1 GFARSEYEGCI
12 YSRTSGTSTT
22 YVAVY
27 VDDIVIAS
35 NDRRTVAALKANL
48 KSKYRITDAGRLE
61 NFLGLRVTRNRGR
74 RLIHI
79 DQTQFIKDALV
90 KFGFEHC
97 LPASTPMDNT
107 VDLSVNKEY
116 KAHPDDVSRFK
127 SMVGTLA
134 WVSTWSVPEITF
146 AVHKLQRA
154 TNYPEPK
161 HFAAAARVFKYLKGT
176 GHKALRI
183 GGGTILRAYCDADF
197 VNDRLDGKSVTGYI
211 IFLGDSPIVWTSRLQ
226 KSVSTSTTEA
236 EYLALGEC
244 TKDVM
249 WLRYL
254 LSELGAKQ
262 ILPTD
267 INEDNQACI
276 SWATEITV
284 TRKNRHLHVNYHFAR
299 EKVQSNEIKVRY
311 IETKEQIADLFTKA
325 LTLDS
330 FERFANYI
338 HKGKWWGG
346 QEAL

>member
-1 GFARSEYEGCI
+1 
-12 YSRTSGTSTT
+12 
-22 YVAVY
+22 
-27 VDDIVIAS
+27 
-35 NDRRTVAALKANL
+35 
-48 KSKYRITDAGRLE
+48 
-61 NFLGLRVTRNRGR
+61 
-74 RLIHI
+74 
-79 DQTQFIKDALV
+79 
-90 KFGFEHC
+90 
-97 LPASTPMDNT
+97 
-107 VDLSVNKEY
+107 
-116 KAHPDDVSRFK
+116 
-127 SMVGTLA
+127 MVGTLA

-254 LSELGAKQ
+254 LSELG
-262 ILPTD
+262 
-267 INEDNQACI
+267 
-276 SWATEITV
+276 
-284 TRKNRHLHVNYHFAR
+284 
-299 EKVQSNEIKVRY
+299 
-311 IETKEQIADLFTKA
+311 
-325 LTLDS
+325 
-330 FERFANYI
+330 
-338 HKGKWWGG
+338 
-346 QEAL
+346 

>member
-1 GFARSEYEGCI
+1 
-12 YSRTSGTSTT
+12 
-22 YVAVY
+22 
-27 VDDIVIAS
+27 
-35 NDRRTVAALKANL
+35 
-48 KSKYRITDAGRLE
+48 
-61 NFLGLRVTRNRGR
+61 
-74 RLIHI
+74 
-79 DQTQFIKDALV
+79 
-90 KFGFEHC
+90 
-97 LPASTPMDNT
+97 M
-107 VDLSVNKEY
+107 
-116 KAHPDDVSRFK
+116 
-127 SMVGTLA
+127 
-134 WVSTWSVPEITF
+134 
-146 AVHKLQRA
+146 
-154 TNYPEPK
+154 
-161 HFAAAARVFKYLKGT
+161 
-176 GHKALRI
+176 RI

-249 WLRYL
+249 WLRYR